1 MPNTSYRT
9 RALAIAVLFLTP
21 ATTYASIFVPDGLSP
36 GDTYHF
42 AFVTSGYTNAAS
54 SNIADYNSFVNQ
66 QAELSGATTETWGIN
81 WYAIGSTE
89 TVDARDNAAVNAAVY
104 LLNGTQV
111 ETGFNDM

>member
-1 MPNTSYRT
+1 M
-9 RALAIAVLFLTP
+9 
-21 ATTYASIFVPDGLSP
+21 PDGLSP

-66 QAELSGATTETWGIN
+66 QAGLSGATTETWGIN